1 MLLNKHRETYFSHL
15 GIKKNSCQFNCW
27 IRWLLFPILC
37 RLVLLPSRINLNY
50 LSLSPYIKL
59 LLVLTRWSFIPL
71 IHILQ
76 KVTFL
81 RICHT
86 NIKLWLLHGNFAI
99 EISSQKPNWKQ
110 SIVTLV
116 ALKRPSSQTALTPVV
131 LHLCTHNSLQTY
143 LSLWVH
149 RCSHLCSRL

>member
-1 MLLNKHRETYFSHL
+1 MIISNFMQISSLHPPELTLQS
-15 GIKKNSCQFNCW
+15 
-27 IRWLLFPILC
+27 
-37 RLVLLPSRINLNY
+37 NY
-50 LSLSPYIKL
+50 LSLSPHIKL

-99 EISSQKPNWKQ
+99 EIPSQKPNWKQ

-116 ALKRPSSQTALTPVV
+116 AVKRPSSQTALTPVV
-131 LHLCTHNSLQTY
+131 LHLCTHNSLQKY
-143 LSLWVH
+143 LSLWAHKWADHYHNSLYSAQFPSLDTAIASSIQVPD
-149 RCSHLCSRL
+149 